1 LQVGLALGRHEGVN
15 RVKVRVLAVP
25 VMHVQEPSAPV
36 AVLAPVRA
44 LAREPLERHFPEMEV
59 RPADVARA
67 AMRTLHHRQRSRQVA
82 AALISVRGY

>member
-15 RVKVRVLAVP
+15 GVKVRVLAVL
-25 VMHVQEPSAPV
+25 VVHVQEPSAPA

-44 LAREPLERHFPEMEV
+44 LAREPLQGRFPEMEV

-67 AMRTLHHRQRSRQVA
+67 AMGTLHHRQRGRQVA
-82 AALISVRGY
+82 AINSVRGH